1 MSIYELRRY
10 EVAPGRMGDLH
21 VRMRDIVPPLFARN
35 GLPKPTAIWET
46 FAGPGSPG
54 YIYLLHWPDMRARE
68 VAFDRQYADTDR
80 PTTRNVDGQEI
91 TPRIHLA
98 FLRPAECWADV
109 REPASAQPV
118 GGVHEMVIHRLAN
131 QRLGEAQAALAT
143 VDLPFLKSRG
153 ARVLGVMET
162 WVGLQRPGLVSI
174 LAWPDLATRDAALAA
189 HLVHPAAIAARA
201 AEVAKGGRPLFAAA
215 DTFLMQPAE
224 YNAPT
229 ANLGHFSG

>member
-1 MSIYELRRY
+1 M
-10 EVAPGRMGDLH
+10 
-21 VRMRDIVPPLFARN
+21 
-35 GLPKPTAIWET
+35 
-46 FAGPGSPG
+46 
-54 YIYLLHWPDMRARE
+54 
-68 VAFDRQYADTDR
+68 
-80 PTTRNVDGQEI
+80 
-91 TPRIHLA
+91 
-98 FLRPAECWADV
+98 
-109 REPASAQPV
+109 
-118 GGVHEMVIHRLAN
+118 
-131 QRLGEAQAALAT
+131 
-143 VDLPFLKSRG
+143 DLPFLKSRG

-215 DTFLMQPAE
+215 DTFLMQPAD